1 MQTTENSNYRLAVEV
16 CNATADKLQRH
27 VCQYFTDIIVSHSE
41 AEDFDEVEKAHELIK
56 RLNHSCPS
64 LLHNVVPQLDEEM
77 KVEDVRLRQMATQV
91 LGEMFADNAGGK
103 LDKKYP
109 NTWGLW
115 LARQKDKSP
124 AVRVSFVEGCKG
136 LLLNERDDLRSYIEG
151 HSPNPLPHILSTDV
165 LQRH

>member
-1 MQTTENSNYRLAVEV
+1 M
-16 CNATADKLQRH
+16 TADKLQRH

-136 LLLNERDDLRSYIEG
+136 LLQNERDDLRETIEG
-151 HSPNPLPHILSTDV
+151 PSLTYRIASSLTDFI
-165 LQRH
+165 QWP